1 MAATNSQDN
10 AGNLNT
16 DTGTPPRLDFTRRF
30 IYDAWNKVLKEVERQ
45 TTSVLM
51 TPLMMPRERVPRMLS
66 NIGKETPA
74 GDQLQGYENK
84 LPKQDVA
91 AAMIAQ
97 STRGVPIG
105 AGPANEFPFKLAA
118 VGRVNGMDILMRA
131 GQPGE
136 LVSRTVEIIP

>member
-1 MAATNSQDN
+1 MNTNQDN

-30 IYDAWNKVLKEVERQ
+30 IYDAWNKVVQEVERK

-66 NIGKETPA
+66 SLAKETDSGEP
-74 GDQLQGYENK
+74 LQGYNNK
-84 LPKQDVA
+84 MPSTDVA

-97 STRGVPIG
+97 TTRGVPIG

-118 VGRVNGMDILMRA
+118 VGRVNGMDIFMRA

-136 LVSRTVEIIP
+136 IVSRTVEIVP